1 MKVLFYLLLTYYILD
16 MLFPHGD
23 AAAESMRILP
33 QTAMAIC
40 CIYCLYMAFKNGT
53 LIGKQSI
60 FKPYWALLILA
71 LLYVVYPFKD
81 MVLLY
86 NNFIFFLKSYM
97 AIMFMLALFVFLEKQ
112 PKATISYIYKLY
124 IVQLIYGF
132 YKLFADRAMFNALGE
147 YELFDSNAGFM
158 LICLLPMALTLP
170 KPRMRLFVCA
180 AVVLGC
186 VYSGQRSAALAA
198 VLCAPFCFTYLK
210 NSIKKS
216 DVFIL
221 VLAII
226 FVIAPILQDAILN
239 IQLRNEHDI
248 DSGSFGSG
256 RSIFWKHIWDGF
268 WDGNIL
274 QLLFGNGTNSV
285 PALLRKSYGMAIGA
299 HSGWLDAL
307 YTFGLIG
314 FCIYA
319 STVFILL
326 KKNKFVNKMLPY
338 MKNMLLILFIL
349 FFVKSSTSHGYW
361 DITVMPFS
369 MVLAIIAHQ
378 LRQQRKIACLNSS
391 N

>member
-1 MKVLFYLLLTYYILD
+1 MKALFYLLLVYYILD
-16 MLFPHGD
+16 MLFPHGN

-33 QTAMAIC
+33 QITMAVC
-40 CIYCLYMAFKNGT
+40 CIYCLCVAFKNNT
-53 LIGKQSI
+53 LIGRQNL

-71 LLYVVYPFKD
+71 LLYVVYPFED
-81 MVLLY
+81 MALFY

-97 AIMFMLALFVFLEKQ
+97 AIIFMLALFVFLDRQ
-112 PKATISYIYKLY
+112 PKSTITYIYKLY
-124 IVQLIYGF
+124 VVQLIYGF
-132 YKLFADRAMFNALGE
+132 YKLFADRAMFNDLGE
-147 YELFDSNAGFM
+147 HNLFDSNAGFM
-158 LICLLPMALTLP
+158 LICLLPMALILP
-170 KPRMRLFVCA
+170 KHRLRLYVFV
-180 AVVLGC
+180 AVILGC

-198 VLCAPFCFTYLK
+198 VLCTPFCFAYLK

-216 DVFIL
+216 DIFIL

-226 FVIAPILQDAILN
+226 FVIAPVLQDAFLN

-268 WDGNIL
+268 WDGNVL

-285 PALLRKSYGMAIGA
+285 PVLLRKTYGMTIGA

-319 STVFILL
+319 STLFMLL
-326 KKNKFVNKMLPY
+326 QKNKFVNKRLPY
-338 MKNMLLILFIL
+338 MKNMLLILFVL
-349 FFVKSSTSHGYW
+349 FFVKSTTSHGYW

-369 MVLAIIAHQ
+369 MVLAIIVNR
-378 LRQQRKIACLNSS
+378 LWQQRKLTCK
-391 N
+391 